1 MPHLASG
8 IERSR
13 AVDMS
18 DSANMGVR
26 YDTSGCFVAAPK
38 IASAS
43 SLSEEISIVIVIQI
57 IDPAAE
63 PIRLVINEE
72 KHHGYTW
79 CSVVHES
86 LTPPR
91 DEATLDRLPRL
102 LAEDVLEFDRLC

>member
-1 MPHLASG
+1 MPQLASG

-13 AVDMS
+13 AVDMG

-26 YDTSGCFVAAPK
+26 YDTSGCFVAPPK
-38 IASAS
+38 IDRAS

-57 IDPAAE
+57 IVPAVE
-63 PIRLVINEE
+63 RGRLAINEE
-72 KHHGYTW
+72 EHHDETL

-86 LTPPR
+86 LTAPR

-102 LAEDVLEFDRLC
+102 LAEDVLEFDRLF